1 MEEASYLS
9 DLNCSN
15 PTGIVKLNVGGC
27 KFTTTVATLTCVA
40 GSYFDALFS
49 GRWKQHL
56 TEVRSAGV
64 ACRFVHGIHAYRS
77 LNTRASCLC
86 CECTASQQQQH
97 TCICIYVI
105 VLQCSLQAHSMPRAN
120 FI

>member
-56 TEVRSAGV
+56 TEVRSARVEDCGIIHMH
-64 ACRFVHGIHAYRS
+64 AC
-77 LNTRASCLC
+77 
-86 CECTASQQQQH
+86 
-97 TCICIYVI
+97 
-105 VLQCSLQAHSMPRAN
+105 
-120 FI
+120 